1 MGILDCLKTLLGNK
15 KLKKMVEKILQVWDW
30 RLAIIGSG
38 TSAFFTSMQTYMGII
53 ALLLSIF
60 SASATILLTATK
72 LFDWVEKRREK
83 KKILEGIEEN
93 EEER

>member
-1 MGILDCLKTLLGNK
+1 
-15 KLKKMVEKILQVWDW
+15 MVDRLLQVWDW
-30 RLAIIGSG
+30 RFAVLGTG

-72 LFDWVEKRREK
+72 LFDWVEKRRAK
-83 KKILEGIEEN
+83 KKILEGLEEN
-93 EEER
+93 EEEG

>member
-38 TSAFFTSMQTYMGII
+38 TSAFFTSMQMYLGLI
-53 ALLLSIF
+53 AVLLSIF
-60 SASATILLTATK
+60 SATATILLTATK
-72 LFDWVEKRREK
+72 LFDWVEKRRAK
-83 KKILEGIEEN
+83 KKILEGLEE
-93 EEER
+93 